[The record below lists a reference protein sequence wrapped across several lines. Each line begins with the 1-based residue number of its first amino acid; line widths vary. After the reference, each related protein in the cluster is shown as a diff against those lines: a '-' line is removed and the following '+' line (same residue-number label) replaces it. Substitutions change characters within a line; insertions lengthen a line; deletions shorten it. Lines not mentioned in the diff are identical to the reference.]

1 MSTGA
6 TTTTAEVTRQ
16 ISVLNSDMRFRVP
29 ATTVMLVI
37 FLYFVDLSAAIYSGA
52 FYYICEF
59 MQYRIGRKYIKNPSK
74 EHYVQ
79 MMIASTLAVSSVL
92 LPVVMMWHLG
102 TMYSRVI
109 CVTILTATFLHVAL
123 IRSPHLRFAVVTAIP
138 LICAFYYLIVLQY
151 FERNDVVVLL
161 VSLLGVTAFNAYF
174 MLAVFT
180 YNRFQRALLIASD
193 TARAASTSKS
203 QFLATMSHE
212 LRTPLNAIMGVS
224 QLLHDQPHHP
234 ASAVRIA
241 ALQRASLSLKA
252 LVDEVLDLTRIEQ
265 GMIELRPVRTNL
277 KDEISA
283 IAELHRSVAIAK
295 GLSFELRF
303 ARNIPQYL
311 VFDPLRVRQCTTNLL
326 NNALKFTDRGNVS
339 MTVRTAPAQG
349 DEVRVEIEVSDT
361 GIGIP
366 PEMRPHLF
374 ESGYQSDLSPASS
387 SCHRPSGAGLG
398 LSISRMLARQMGGD
412 ITLVSQIDAQMGATF
427 RFTFTAQMAGPKQPD
442 TTDTAANPLTM
453 AVRNILVV
461 DDIATNRMVA
471 AAFVE
476 AEGLNATQAASGAE
490 ALELLARGQFD
501 LVLLDMNMPQMSGL
515 ETFQAIRASNTA
527 WASIPVIAL
536 TADAMPEDTARYLR
550 AGLDGYL
557 AKPLDKRALRAEV
570 SAVFADRVNCE
581 DRNGHAR

>member
-1 MSTGA
+1 VPTGA

-29 ATTVMLVI
+29 ATTVMLII

-52 FYYICEF
+52 IYYICEF

-265 GMIELRPVRTNL
+265 GLIELRPVRTNL

-311 VFDPLRVRQCTTNLL
+311 VFDPLRVRQCATNLL

-361 GIGIP
+361 GIGVP
-366 PEMRPHLF
+366 PGMRHHLF

-427 RFTFTAQMAGPKQPD
+427 RFTFTAQVAGPKQPD

-490 ALELLARGQFD
+490 ALDLLARGQFD

-557 AKPLDKRALRAEV
+557 AKPLDKRALRAEI
-570 SAVFADRVNCE
+570 SSVFADRVNCE

>member
-1 MSTGA
+1 MSMGA

-29 ATTVMLVI
+29 ATTVMLII
-37 FLYFVDLSAAIYSGA
+37 FLYFVDLSATIYSGA
-52 FYYICEF
+52 IYYICEL

-74 EHYVQ
+74 EHYAQ

-102 TMYSRVI
+102 TMYPRVI
-109 CVTILTATFLHVAL
+109 CVSILTATFLHVAL
-123 IRSPHLRFAVVTAIP
+123 IRSPHLRFAVVTTIP

-151 FERNDVVVLL
+151 FERADVGVLL

-193 TARAASTSKS
+193 AARAASTSKS

-241 ALQRASLSLKA
+241 ALQRASFSLKA
-252 LVDEVLDLTRIEQ
+252 LVDDVLDLTRIEQ

-303 ARNIPQYL
+303 ARNIPKDL
-311 VFDPLRVRQCTTNLL
+311 IFDPLRVRQCTTNLL

-339 MTVRTAPAQG
+339 MTVRTAPAKD

-361 GIGIP
+361 GIGVP
-366 PEMRPHLF
+366 PGMRHHLF
-374 ESGYQSDLSPASS
+374 ESGYQSEVPPASS

-412 ITLVSQIDAQMGATF
+412 ITLVSQIDVQMGATF
-427 RFTFTAQMAGPKQPD
+427 RFTFTAQVAGPKQPD
-442 TTDTAANPLTM
+442 TTDSTANPM
-453 AVRNILVV
+453 MMSVRNVLVV

-515 ETFQAIRASNTA
+515 ETFQTIRASNTA

-570 SAVFADRVNCE
+570 SSVFADRVNCE